1 MMIYKF
7 LWSCRMIEIS
17 AESPRNAVLK
27 FRQLYNLSHW
37 TIWFALPK
45 DNVFICVRDWEL
57 IDDNKILYF
66 ECDIK
71 PVY

>member
-1 MMIYKF
+1 MTDYKF
-7 LWSCRMIEIS
+7 YFGYSHVVIS

-27 FRQLYNLSHW
+27 FRQIYTLSHW

-45 DNVFICVRDWEL
+45 EHSFICIRDYNL
-57 IDDNKILYF
+57 IDDDKVLYF

-71 PVY
+71 PMY